1 MWLGRCWVCHVGD
14 TATNMTLAL
23 WMWNNTWQAEL
34 LISNHLLSWYA
45 SGNCCTTVFV
55 QHCLY
60 TLGHHNV
67 KCYRLEK
74 NHCCLWCIRPRTVQ
88 LSQILHFCAFFF
100 NLRAVGAHFKQFLL
114 NTRLQFVRSVA
125 GVHLFFL
132 ADLFSVTWAHFGDM
146 SYVKGWAAADVISNH
161 SVSNRAKRMMFLL
174 GYLYSYLIFV
184 IFFTLAKFLEN
195 KIYTEKRQFFALNL

>member
-45 SGNCCTTVFV
+45 SYNCATVFV
-55 QHCLY
+55 LHCLY
-60 TLGHHNV
+60 TLGHHHV

-88 LSQILHFCAFFF
+88 LSQILHFCAFFSIC
-100 NLRAVGAHFKQFLL
+100 ALL
-114 NTRLQFVRSVA
+114 E
-125 GVHLFFL
+125 H
-132 ADLFSVTWAHFGDM
+132 
-146 SYVKGWAAADVISNH
+146 ISNNSSSTH
-161 SVSNRAKRMMFLL
+161 VYNLSEAWQVCTFSSSRISFPWREHISGTCRTSRDGRLLMWYQIILFLIVPR
-174 GYLYSYLIFV
+174 GWCSC
-184 IFFTLAKFLEN
+184 
-195 KIYTEKRQFFALNL
+195 

>member
-88 LSQILHFCAFFF
+88 LSQILHFCAFF

-125 GVHLFFL
+125 GVHLSSSRISFPWREHISGTCRTSRDGRLLMWYQIILFL
-132 ADLFSVTWAHFGDM
+132 IVPRGLCSC
-146 SYVKGWAAADVISNH
+146 
-161 SVSNRAKRMMFLL
+161 
-174 GYLYSYLIFV
+174 
-184 IFFTLAKFLEN
+184 
-195 KIYTEKRQFFALNL
+195 

>member
-45 SGNCCTTVFV
+45 PGNCCTTVFL

-60 TLGHHNV
+60 TLVHHHV

-74 NHCCLWCIRPRTVQ
+74 KHCCLWCICPRTVQ
-88 LSQILHFCAFFF
+88 LSQILHFCAFFQSARCWSTF
-100 NLRAVGAHFKQFLL
+100 QTIPPQHTSTICPERGRCAPFLPRGSL
-114 NTRLQFVRSVA
+114 FRDVSTFRGHVVRQGMGGCWCDIKSSC
-125 GVHLFFL
+125 F
-132 ADLFSVTWAHFGDM
+132 
-146 SYVKGWAAADVISNH
+146 
-161 SVSNRAKRMMFLL
+161 
-174 GYLYSYLIFV
+174 
-184 IFFTLAKFLEN
+184 
-195 KIYTEKRQFFALNL
+195 